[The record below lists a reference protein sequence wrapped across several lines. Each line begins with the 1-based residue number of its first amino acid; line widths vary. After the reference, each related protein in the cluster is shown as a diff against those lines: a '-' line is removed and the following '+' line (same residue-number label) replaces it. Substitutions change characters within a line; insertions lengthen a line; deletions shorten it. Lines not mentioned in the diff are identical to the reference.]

1 MYANEYFK
9 TSVHDFSGFF
19 NGIEDEDNKI
29 LDLKKKI
36 TSLTK
41 SLQEIQ
47 QEYTNALSCNYKDGF
62 TPVPYN
68 LIICYE
74 NRNWDKFYFDLYSGI
89 HLEEDEVDDVN
100 KYRIIS
106 VSKKCFNVQVVVG
119 YIFSLGSVVV
129 KEYSCRIN
137 GDNSKM
143 SSTITNEFIVPM
155 FEKGNDCYF
164 KNGLAIKAFPSS
176 LGKENASYFLSEFY
190 GQKIKA
196 PFSLEKAKNYFQLNP
211 SFEIILKTCK
221 FENCIIPL
229 LELKVEKAEPI
240 YQILKIKKEEL
251 EYLENNNLLRDY
263 VEFNEY
269 SKNLIKKGFIKT
281 PKEKIELIE
290 KFKEYEEDLEFYSI
304 SFTKPLLVQ
313 MLDCYYGLGWNTYKN
328 FPSYYSFTDFA
339 RYVITETQNQ
349 GFTSVSGFTKTLADY
364 FQMCEDMNFK
374 PILYSSYIKQ
384 THDITSRNYQ
394 IKLTKEQE
402 ELFDSKY
409 KDFKTYIDKDYIV
422 VAPKNADD
430 VKEEGNVLNHCVA
443 SYIKKILSDKCR
455 ILFLRSKEDIESR
468 LITVEV
474 RDGMITEARGAHNRK
489 LRNPEREALERFAK
503 KRGLIMRT

>member
-47 QEYTNALSCNYKDGF
+47 QEYTNALSCNYKNGF

-89 HLEEDEVDDVN
+89 HIEEDEVDNVD

-106 VSKKCFNVQVVVG
+106 VSKKYFNIQIVVG
-119 YIFSLGSVVV
+119 YIFSLGSIVVRV
-129 KEYSCRIN
+129 YSCKIN
-137 GDNSKM
+137 GDNTKM

-155 FEKGNDCYF
+155 FEKSDNCYF
-164 KNGLAIKAFPSS
+164 KNGLSERVCAHS
-176 LGKENASYFLSEFY
+176 LGKVDASYFLSEFY
-190 GQKIKA
+190 GQKIEV
-196 PFSLEKAKNYFQLNP
+196 PFSLETAKKYFFSNP

-221 FENCIIPL
+221 FKNCIIPL

-240 YQILKIKKEEL
+240 HQILKIKKEEL
-251 EYLENNNLLRDY
+251 EYLEKNSLLKDY
-263 VEFNEY
+263 IQFNEY

-290 KFKEYEEDLEFYSI
+290 KFKEHEEDLEFYSI

-328 FPSYYSFTDFA
+328 FPNYYSFTDFA

-402 ELFDSKY
+402 EVFDSKY

-443 SYIKKILSDKCR
+443 SYIKKILADKCR
-455 ILFLRSKEDIESR
+455 IFFLRSKEDIESR